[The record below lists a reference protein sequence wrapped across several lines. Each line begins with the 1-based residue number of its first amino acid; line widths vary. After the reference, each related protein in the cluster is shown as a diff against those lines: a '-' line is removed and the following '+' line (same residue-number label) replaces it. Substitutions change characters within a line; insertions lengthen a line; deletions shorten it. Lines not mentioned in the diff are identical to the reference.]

1 MNWILKN
8 GSTRNNKE
16 KEKKKENN
24 EFQQYSIER
33 DSSCDQTI
41 KALENNNFGI
51 FIKSHTD
58 FIQQMV
64 LVIKVTIPKV
74 NNSEQIRAFF
84 KVLHNSFSKNVLLDL
99 YIVLSNFPV
108 VEDFYLYIDI
118 IPKLA
123 LVMETK
129 VDWEKLF
136 GE

>member
-1 MNWILKN
+1 MKN

-33 DSSCDQTI
+33 DSSYDQTI

-108 VEDFYLYIDI
+108 LEDFYLYIDI

>member
-33 DSSCDQTI
+33 DSSYDQTI

-64 LVIKVTIPKV
+64 LVVKVTIPKV

>member
-33 DSSCDQTI
+33 DSSYDQTI

-123 LVMETK
+123 LVMETR

>member
-33 DSSCDQTI
+33 DSSYDQTI

>member
-33 DSSCDQTI
+33 DSSYDQTI

-108 VEDFYLYIDI
+108 LEDFYLYIDI